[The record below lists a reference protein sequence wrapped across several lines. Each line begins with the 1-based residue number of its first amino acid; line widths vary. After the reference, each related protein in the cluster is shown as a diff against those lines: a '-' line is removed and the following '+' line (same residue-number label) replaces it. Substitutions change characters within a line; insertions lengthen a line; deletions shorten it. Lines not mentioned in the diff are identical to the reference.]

1 MSRRRPLAL
10 AFGFAAALSGVFWL
24 LRSPP
29 PPAPPPAPV
38 SRLTETTPPPPPQLR
53 ARRVATPEAPLLS
66 HEELLTLDGDAA
78 TDLSALADLTRAYL
92 ERPADPARP
101 PLGFNEDLARALSD
115 PENLGPSALPADHP
129 AIRAGQLIDRWGT
142 PWQIHP
148 LASNLI
154 QLRSAGPDRRLY
166 TQDDLVFPT
175 KSPVPAPDETTAQTQ
190 P

>member
-1 MSRRRPLAL
+1 MPRRRPLAL
-10 AFGFAAALSGVFWL
+10 AFGFAVALPVLLWL

-29 PPAPPPAPV
+29 PPPPPPAPV
-38 SRLTETTPPPPPQLR
+38 SRLTETTPPPPPKLR
-53 ARRVATPEAPLLS
+53 PRRVATPEAPLLA
-66 HEELLTLDGDAA
+66 HEELLTLEGDAA

-129 AIRAGQLIDRWGT
+129 ALRAGQLIDRWGT

-148 LASNLI
+148 LAFNLI

-166 TQDDLVFPT
+166 TEDDLVSPRT
-175 KSPVPAPDETTAQTQ
+175 PPVPSPDETVPQ

>member
-1 MSRRRPLAL
+1 MPRRRPLAIALGL
-10 AFGFAAALSGVFWL
+10 AVALPVLLWL
-24 LRSPP
+24 LRSPSP
-29 PPAPPPAPV
+29 PPAAAPAATLAEPAPPAPP
-38 SRLTETTPPPPPQLR
+38 QLR
-53 ARRVATPEAPLLS
+53 PRRVATPEAPLLA
-66 HEELLTLDGDAA
+66 HEEMLTLEGDAA

-92 ERPADPARP
+92 ERPVNPAGP

-115 PENLGPSALPADHP
+115 PENLGPSALPPDHP
-129 AIRAGQLIDRWGT
+129 ALRAGQLIDRWGT

-166 TQDDLVFPT
+166 TEDDLVSPGT
-175 KSPVPAPDETTAQTQ
+175 PPVPSPEETLPQ